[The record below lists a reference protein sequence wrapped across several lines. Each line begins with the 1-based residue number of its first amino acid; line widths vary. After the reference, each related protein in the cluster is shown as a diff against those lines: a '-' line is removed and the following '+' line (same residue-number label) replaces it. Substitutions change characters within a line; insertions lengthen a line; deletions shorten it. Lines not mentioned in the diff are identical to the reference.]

1 MTLVEGRNYRQW
13 QKRNTEHF
21 MCLSK
26 SQQTEIY
33 KQGYCNVGWS
43 KVKKS
48 WEILNSQNLP
58 QKEEKEASK
67 FTSNVVNLFEHKLR
81 KGNPVGAIGLS
92 ILDAERV
99 WMIVKT
105 TIEDMEKPQWLI
117 L

>member
-1 MTLVEGRNYRQW
+1 MTLLEGRNYRQW

-21 MCLSK
+21 RYLSK
-26 SQQTEIY
+26 FQQTEIC

-48 WEILNSQNLP
+48 WEILSSQDLSL
-58 QKEEKEASK
+58 KKGKEASK
-67 FTSNVVNLFEHKLR
+67 FTSNVVNLIDYKLR
-81 KGNPVGAIGLS
+81 KGNLVGAVGLS

-105 TIEDMEKPQWLI
+105 TIEDMDKSQCLI